1 MSAGD
6 LRGFPFPSGA
16 CTIGRLTLALANT
29 MLEFE
34 PYSSPLPSSMPR
46 PRRAVADHS
55 GEKEARVKPD
65 CVHLYP
71 GVDPQTWYQVVQEG
85 EYRDEMEGLWIQV
98 NDWVTYVLAK
108 HFDLQSRPPLH

>member
-1 MSAGD
+1 MLQSHSNPSLASARISGSV
-6 LRGFPFPSGA
+6 RGSAPD
-16 CTIGRLTLALANT
+16 R
-29 MLEFE
+29 
-34 PYSSPLPSSMPR
+34 
-46 PRRAVADHS
+46 S
-55 GEKEARVKPD
+55 GEKSLEARVKPD

-108 HFDLQSRPPLH
+108 HFDLQSRPPVH